1 MYGDGKIVIE
11 KITIYDTKV
20 FLVEM
25 RLDLKKNFGLLSLEQ
40 PCLKPVKPFFYLCQ
54 YNFIYS
60 FGKS

>member
-25 RLDLKKNFGLLSLEQ
+25 RLDLKKNIWFAVIRTTLFKTSQTIFLSLS
-40 PCLKPVKPFFYLCQ
+40 
-54 YNFIYS
+54 I
-60 FGKS
+60 

>member
-25 RLDLKKNFGLLSLEQ
+25 RLDLKKIFGLLSLEQ
-40 PCLKPVKPFFYLCQ
+40 PCLKPVKPFFL
-54 YNFIYS
+54 S
-60 FGKS
+60 FSI